1 MLGALISWR
10 YISYLQ
16 KSLRNLSAYFSVR
29 FLCENIYYSKVFA
42 KSNSLLK
49 LSMGYRGIR
58 DFEKFAIQFFKCIYG
73 DNVIEYILQFNQGF
87 KLNTENPEYTQK
99 DFLLLLEALSLQPFP
114 QLFTETRGNGQKLF
128 RTKLLHIKQINS
140 TRNIIKFTSFINPRS
155 KTGKSS
161 IK

>member
-1 MLGALISWR
+1 
-10 YISYLQ
+10 
-16 KSLRNLSAYFSVR
+16 
-29 FLCENIYYSKVFA
+29 
-42 KSNSLLK
+42 
-49 LSMGYRGIR
+49 MGYRGIR